1 MTTSKPCCMCGRPLA
16 RRRERAAS
24 RGREPAGGGT
34 ASGAMGARE
43 PCHAVP
49 QAGTGA
55 SGLEEGPMDTR
66 EQDVPQRWFA
76 LFLVLAI
83 AVNGSGVGLPIL
95 GPDAAVYASIAKT
108 MVQQHNYR
116 ELFVHGQDWL
126 DKPHFPFWLPALSFR
141 LFGVQTWAYKLP
153 ALLCLL
159 MGAWHTY
166 RFAQQFYPPQVARWS
181 VLILLT
187 AEHIILSNTDVRAEP
202 YLTGL
207 IIAAVYALPRAHC
220 PKASWPLLRGSGF
233 AACATMTKG
242 PMALIPIGGAVAGEL
257 VLTKQ
262 WHDLWHLRWVG
273 AAGMILVGITPEL
286 YCL

>member
-1 MTTSKPCCMCGRPLA
+1 MTTKKTCCMCGRPLA
-16 RRRERAAS
+16 RRSERSAS

-34 ASGAMGARE
+34 ASGATGARAHS
-43 PCHAVP
+43 HAVP
-49 QAGTGA
+49 QAVTGA

-66 EQDVPQRWFA
+66 EQGMPQRWFA

-83 AVNGSGVGLPIL
+83 AVNCSGVNLPIL

-116 ELFVHGQDWL
+116 ELLVYGQDWL
-126 DKPHFPFWLPALSFR
+126 DKPHFPFWLTALSFR

-153 ALLCLL
+153 AILCLL
-159 MGAWHTY
+159 MGAWYTY

-207 IIAAVYALPRAHC
+207 IIAAVYAFARAHRT
-220 PKASWPLLRGSGF
+220 KACWPLLLGSGF
-233 AACATMTKG
+233 TACAIMTKG
-242 PMALIPIGGAVAGEL
+242 LLALVPIGGALAGEL
-257 VLTKQ
+257 VLKKQ
-262 WHDLWHLRWVG
+262 WHELWHRRWLY
-273 AAGMILVGITPEL
+273 AALLILLGI
-286 YCL
+286 